1 MVERSELA
9 REVMKV
15 LMSEVMIG
23 EEVRMDWPSGASC
36 SIYSERIILV
46 AGVVSISLSLLF
58 SSLLSLSHVFVKCE
72 RRQLSHFLRYGGGRG
87 GGGGGRGSSL

>member
-46 AGVVSISLSLLF
+46 AGVVSISLSLSLLF
-58 SSLLSLSHVFVKCE
+58 SSLSLM
-72 RRQLSHFLRYGGGRG
+72 FL
-87 GGGGGRGSSL
+87 